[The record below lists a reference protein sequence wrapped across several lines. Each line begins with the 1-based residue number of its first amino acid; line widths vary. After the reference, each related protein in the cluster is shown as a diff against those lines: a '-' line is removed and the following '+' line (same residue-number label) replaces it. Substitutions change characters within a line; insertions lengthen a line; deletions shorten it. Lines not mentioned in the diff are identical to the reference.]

1 MCLDTCTPF
10 AVALRVIF
18 CVARCVAYEK
28 ASVCLCAHGRGIRT
42 ALIIHSYM
50 VAESEPPYI
59 STHVHGRGIRTAC
72 GGRFH
77 YPSWD
82 KAGPTHA
89 NNIFSVGFSRV
100 PRLFSWDLLRT
111 ELPAFRERPVNICFY
126 CRFAFGVSWYF
137 SDAPLAAGS
146 AWGYHL

>member
-1 MCLDTCTPF
+1 
-10 AVALRVIF
+10 
-18 CVARCVAYEK
+18 
-28 ASVCLCAHGRGIRT
+28 
-42 ALIIHSYM
+42 M
-50 VAESEPPYI
+50 VAESEPPVEEDSI
-59 STHVHGRGIRTAC
+59 TQ
-72 GGRFH
+72 
-77 YPSWD
+77 
-82 KAGPTHA
+82 AGTKQVPTHA